1 MSIFKRNFNFLAQA
15 RYFIVISAVVVAIAI
30 GSLIFK
36 GMQFGLDFTSGTLV
50 EAGYSEAIEVADV
63 TRALT
68 ENGYEDALV
77 VAFGSDQDVLV
88 RLPVDDSVS
97 EAEMAG
103 QLTVLGEDIRNI
115 LQSASGLEVT
125 INRLE
130 FVGPRVGE
138 ELAESGSMGLLVAM
152 GMIMLYVGL
161 RFQTKFAVAAVIG
174 LFHDAIITAGVF
186 SLFSLDFDLT
196 VLAALLALV
205 GYSINDKIVVFD
217 RIRENFRIMR
227 KGSVHD
233 LVNTSLNQTLSRT
246 IVTSGTT
253 LLVVVAMLVVG
264 GETIRGFAV
273 ALTIGITIGTY
284 SSIYV
289 CSQLLIL
296 LKVTREDVMVAVK
309 EGAADSMP

>member
-1 MSIFKRNFNFLAQA
+1 MAIFKRNFNFLAQA
-15 RYFIVISAVVVAIAI
+15 RYFFIVSAAAVVVAI
-30 GSLIFK
+30 GSLIFN
-36 GMQFGLDFTSGTLV
+36 GLQFGLDFTSGTLI
-50 EAGYSEAIEVADV
+50 EAGYSDAVAVADV
-63 TRALT
+63 TRALS
-68 ENGYEDALV
+68 ENGYEEALV

-103 QLTVLGEDIRNI
+103 QLVVLGEDIRNI
-115 LQSASGLEVT
+115 LQTASGMEVS

-138 ELAESGSMGLLVAM
+138 ELAESGSMGLLVSL

-174 LFHDAIITAGVF
+174 LFHDVIITAGVF
-186 SLFSLDFDLT
+186 SLFRIDFDLT
-196 VLAALLALV
+196 VLAALLALI

-227 KGSVHD
+227 KGSPVE
-233 LVNTSLNQTLSRT
+233 LINASLNQTLSRT
-246 IVTSGTT
+246 VVTSGTT
-253 LLVVVAMLVVG
+253 MLVVVAMLVVG
-264 GETIRGFAV
+264 GETIRGFAT
-273 ALTIGITIGTY
+273 ALTIGIAVGTY
-284 SSIYV
+284 SSIYI
-289 CSQLLIL
+289 CSKLLLL
-296 LKVTREDVMVAVK
+296 LKVTKEDLMVPVK

>member
-1 MSIFKRNFNFLAQA
+1 MAIFKRNFNFLAQA
-15 RYFIVISAVVVAIAI
+15 RYFFIVSVAAVLVAI
-30 GSLIFK
+30 GSLIFN
-36 GMQFGLDFTSGTLV
+36 GLQFGLDFTSGTLV
-50 EAGYSEAIEVADV
+50 EAGYSDAVVVADV
-63 TRALT
+63 TRALS
-68 ENGYEDALV
+68 ENGYDDALV

-97 EAEMAG
+97 EAEMAS
-103 QLTVLGEDIRNI
+103 QLVVLGEDIRNI
-115 LQSASGLEVT
+115 LQSASGLEVS

-138 ELAESGSMGLLVAM
+138 ELAESGSMGLLVSM

-174 LFHDAIITAGVF
+174 LFHDVIITAGVF
-186 SLFSLDFDLT
+186 SLFRIDFDLT
-196 VLAALLALV
+196 VLAALLALI

-227 KGSVHD
+227 KGSPVE
-233 LVNTSLNQTLSRT
+233 LINTSLNQTLSRT

-253 LLVVVAMLVVG
+253 MLVVVAMLVVG
-264 GETIRGFAV
+264 GETIRGFAT
-273 ALTIGITIGTY
+273 ALTIGIAVGTY
-284 SSIYV
+284 SSIYI
-289 CSQLLIL
+289 CSKLLLL
-296 LKVTREDVMVAVK
+296 LKVSKEDLMVPVK

>member
-15 RYFIVISAVVVAIAI
+15 RYFFIVSVAAVLVAI
-30 GSLIFK
+30 GSLIFN
-36 GMQFGLDFTSGTLV
+36 GLQFGLDFTSGTLV
-50 EAGYSEAIEVADV
+50 EAGYSDAVIVADV
-63 TRALT
+63 TRALS

-97 EAEMAG
+97 EAEMAS
-103 QLTVLGEDIRNI
+103 QLVVLGEDIRNI
-115 LQSASGLEVT
+115 LQSASGLEVS

-138 ELAESGSMGLLVAM
+138 ELAESGSMGLLVSM

-174 LFHDAIITAGVF
+174 LFHDVIITAGVF
-186 SLFSLDFDLT
+186 SLFRIDFDLT
-196 VLAALLALV
+196 VLAALLALI

-227 KGSVHD
+227 KGSPVE
-233 LVNTSLNQTLSRT
+233 LINTSLNQTLSRT

-253 LLVVVAMLVVG
+253 MLVVVAMLVVG
-264 GETIRGFAV
+264 GETIRGFAT
-273 ALTIGITIGTY
+273 ALTIGIAVGTY
-284 SSIYV
+284 SSIYI
-289 CSQLLIL
+289 CSRLLLL
-296 LKVTREDVMVAVK
+296 LKVSKDDLMVPVK

>member
-1 MSIFKRNFNFLAQA
+1 MAIFKRNFNFLAQA
-15 RYFIVISAVVVAIAI
+15 RYFFIVSVAAVVVAI
-30 GSLIFK
+30 GSLLFN
-36 GMQFGLDFTSGTLV
+36 GLQFGLDFTSGTLI
-50 EAGYSEAIEVADV
+50 EAGYSDAVAVADV
-63 TRALT
+63 TRALS
-68 ENGYEDALV
+68 ENGYEEALV

-103 QLTVLGEDIRNI
+103 QLVVLGEDIRNI
-115 LQSASGLEVT
+115 LQTASGMEVS

-138 ELAESGSMGLLVAM
+138 ELAESGSMGLLVSL

-174 LFHDAIITAGVF
+174 LFHDVIITAGVF
-186 SLFSLDFDLT
+186 SLFRIDFDLT
-196 VLAALLALV
+196 VLAALLALI

-227 KGSVHD
+227 KGSSVE
-233 LVNTSLNQTLSRT
+233 LINASLNQTLSRT

-253 LLVVVAMLVVG
+253 MLVVVAMLVVG
-264 GETIRGFAV
+264 GETIRGFAT
-273 ALTIGITIGTY
+273 ALTIGIAVGTY
-284 SSIYV
+284 SSIYI
-289 CSQLLIL
+289 CSKLLLL
-296 LKVTREDVMVAVK
+296 LKVSKEDLMVPVK